1 MRRFR
6 DDAGT
11 PWEAYVNEREG
22 DDYKGRFWFVMVP
35 EGGAEGDAVELVDV
49 RWNSKKTAERTLR
62 TMSEWELRRRLR
74 SALGRAA

>member
-1 MRRFR
+1 MRRFF
-6 DDAGT
+6 DDVGV
-11 PWEAYVNEREG
+11 PWEAFVRERSG

-35 EGGAEGDAVELVDV
+35 EGGSDGEGVELIDV
-49 RWNSKKTAERTLR
+49 RWNSEKTAKRTLQ